1 MALHSRSLRL
11 LSAATAAALSTGC
24 ASTTIIRS
32 DPPGATL
39 YVDGSKVGKTPYTYS
54 DTKTI
59 SSTTRLRLKKEGY
72 EEFETLMTRN
82 EQFQVDAC
90 IGGAFFF
97 VPFLWVMGYNPER
110 TYELT
115 PLQGYPAPM
124 YPQQPMYPQPMPPQ
138 QPEQEQPVLEQQQPL
153 PPPPA
158 TPNL

>member
-1 MALHSRSLRL
+1 MRL
-11 LSAATAAALSTGC
+11 LSATTAAALFTGC
-24 ASTTIIRS
+24 TSTTIIRS

-39 YVDGSKVGKTPYTYS
+39 YIDGSKVGKTPYTYS

-59 SSTTRLRLKKEGY
+59 SATTRIKLKKEGY

-90 IGGAFFF
+90 IGGVFFF

-110 TYELT
+110 NYELT
-115 PLQGYPAPM
+115 PLQGYPPPM
-124 YPQQPMYPQPMPPQ
+124 YQQPMYQQPMPPQ
-138 QPEQEQPVLEQQQPL
+138 QQPMQEEQQPL